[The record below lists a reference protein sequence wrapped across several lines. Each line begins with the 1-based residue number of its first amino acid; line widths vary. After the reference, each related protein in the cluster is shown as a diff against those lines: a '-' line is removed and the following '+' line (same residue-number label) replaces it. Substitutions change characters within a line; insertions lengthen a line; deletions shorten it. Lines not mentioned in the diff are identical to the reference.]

1 PCPTCPTLFLM
12 AADCIFCR
20 IAAGTIP
27 STKVYEDDQCL
38 AFRDL
43 HPVAP
48 THVLVIPKEHIASTA
63 HALETHA
70 PLLGHLVLTA
80 AKVAEQE
87 GLAKG
92 FRVVANTGADGGQ
105 TVDHLHFHVLGG
117 RSMTWPP
124 G

>member
-1 PCPTCPTLFLM
+1 MASSTLVRM

-27 STKVYEDDQCL
+27 STKVFEDDRAF

-63 HALETHA
+63 HAVKTHEA
-70 PLLGHLVLTA
+70 LLGHLLLVA

-92 FRVVANTGADGGQ
+92 FRVVTNTGADGGQ
-105 TVDHLHFHVLGG
+105 TVDHLHLHVLGG

>member
-1 PCPTCPTLFLM
+1 M

-20 IAAGTIP
+20 IVAGTIP
-27 STKVYEDDQCL
+27 ATKVFEDEQSL

-43 HPVAP
+43 HPATPV
-48 THVLVIPKEHIASTA
+48 HVLVIPKEHIASTA
-63 HALETHA
+63 HAVESHA
-70 PLLGHLVLTA
+70 SLLGHLMLVA

-92 FRVVANTGADGGQ
+92 FRLVANTGADGGQ
-105 TVDHLHFHVLGG
+105 TVDHLHLHVLGG

>member
-1 PCPTCPTLFLM
+1 M

-20 IAAGTIP
+20 IASGSIP
-27 STKVYEDDQCL
+27 STRVYEDDQCI

-48 THVLVIPKEHIASTA
+48 THVLVIPREHIASAA
-63 HALETHA
+63 HALESHA
-70 PLLGHLVLTA
+70 ALLGHLMMTA
-80 AKVAEQE
+80 AKVAADEP
-87 GLAKG
+87 LPNG
-92 FRVVANTGADGGQ
+92 FRIVVNTGHDGGQ
-105 TVDHLHFHVLGG
+105 TVDHLHLHVLGG

>member
-1 PCPTCPTLFLM
+1 M
-12 AADCIFCR
+12 AADCIFCL

-27 STKVYEDDQCL
+27 SNKVFEDERAL

-63 HALETHA
+63 HAVETHEA
-70 PLLGHLVLTA
+70 LLGHLLLVA

-87 GLAKG
+87 GLANG
-92 FRVVANTGADGGQ
+92 FRVVTNTGADGGQ
-105 TVDHLHFHVLGG
+105 TVDHLHLHVLGG